1 MLFKQRISPIDV
13 YGVFLVSK
21 FKNAIQTFNFLIGNS
36 NIQFGNSNSQF
47 GNVPTFSLEIQTLN
61 LTGVTKPRNRT
72 ERNKLEYTEMRQNST
87 GMKRNEQE
95 WYRNIPEQGRI
106 NQKNTRP
113 KLVSVDQ
120 NDKGTKHNFFIILD
134 WRLGMNEYAE

>member
-1 MLFKQRISPIDV
+1 MFFKQRISPIDV

-72 ERNKLEYTEMRQNST
+72 ERNKWEYTEIRRNST

-95 WYRNIPEQGRI
+95 WYWNIPEQGRI
-106 NQKNTRP
+106 NQKNTTP

-120 NDKGTKHNFFIILD
+120 NDKGTKQFFYHS
-134 WRLGMNEYAE
+134 RLETGNE